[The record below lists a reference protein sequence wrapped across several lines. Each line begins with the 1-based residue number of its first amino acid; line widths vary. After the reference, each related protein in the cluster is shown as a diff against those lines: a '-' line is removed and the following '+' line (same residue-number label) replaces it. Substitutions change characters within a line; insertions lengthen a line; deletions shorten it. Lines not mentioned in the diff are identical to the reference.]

1 MNVQDRSTTVISLR
15 LRRDLARRFR
25 VEAAQRGVRLNAL
38 FEEMLVAWQQAQR
51 GDDHDQAEIK
61 RG

>member
-1 MNVQDRSTTVISLR
+1 MISLR

-51 GDDHDQAEIK
+51 GDDHDQTEIK

>member
-38 FEEMLVAWQQAQR
+38 FEEMLVAWQEAQR
-51 GDDHDQAEIK
+51 GGDHDQTEIK